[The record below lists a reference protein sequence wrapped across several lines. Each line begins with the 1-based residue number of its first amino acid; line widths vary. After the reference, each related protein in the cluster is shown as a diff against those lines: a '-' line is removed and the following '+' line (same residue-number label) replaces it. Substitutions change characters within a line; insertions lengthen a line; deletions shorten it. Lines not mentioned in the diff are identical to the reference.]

1 VVHYIKIPNHILF
14 NEGRLFKPD
23 QNEFC
28 VADPLQVPEFD
39 SQTRKKI
46 KFRGSR
52 KTKCH
57 KMAIIVLMKKEKN
70 NPFILAL
77 RAYNLTVEI
86 HHHSAYQIVL
96 SNDTPFTSTING
108 QLCERIHGFLIKPH
122 VPHFCIAEK
131 GSLNVLNIEPYSNVG
146 LELAGRFDANQDY
159 IVFDSPTETNIFF
172 RTGKD
177 TFDINFIINALIA
190 EIPAIHYDERVT
202 KIVEYIKE
210 NYFKQDINPRTLADI
225 VFLSPSRLASLF
237 KQQTGSS
244 LSKYLLWTRLRQ
256 VIYLALS
263 QKERSLT
270 DIAYDTGF
278 YDLPQLN
285 KYMYEMFGMPPK
297 ALKYSTDLIQI
308 Y

>member
-1 VVHYIKIPNHILF
+1 MN
-14 NEGRLFKPD
+14 
-23 QNEFC
+23 
-28 VADPLQVPEFD
+28 
-39 SQTRKKI
+39 KK
-46 KFRGSR
+46 G
-52 KTKCH
+52 
-57 KMAIIVLMKKEKN
+57 N

-96 SNDTPFTSTING
+96 SNDNPFTSTINEK
-108 QLCERIHGFLIKPH
+108 QLKGIHGFLIKPH
-122 VPHFCIAEK
+122 VQHYCVAEN
-131 GSLNVLNIEPYSNVG
+131 GTLNVLNIEPYSSVG
-146 LELAGRFDANQDY
+146 LELSSKFKTNEDY
-159 IVFDSPTETNIFF
+159 IVFNSPTETCRFF
-172 RTGKD
+172 ETD
-177 TFDINFIINALIA
+177 EVTFDIYTIINALLSKIPKIA
-190 EIPAIHYDERVT
+190 YDDRVT
-202 KIVEYIKE
+202 KIVDYITT
-210 NYFKQDINPRTLADI
+210 NYFEQDITPKTFADI

-263 QKERSLT
+263 ESDRSLT

-297 ALKYSTDLIQI
+297 ALKHNSDLIQV

>member
-1 VVHYIKIPNHILF
+1 
-14 NEGRLFKPD
+14 
-23 QNEFC
+23 
-28 VADPLQVPEFD
+28 
-39 SQTRKKI
+39 
-46 KFRGSR
+46 
-52 KTKCH
+52 
-57 KMAIIVLMKKEKN
+57 MKKPIS

-77 RAYNLTVEI
+77 KAYNLTVEI

-108 QLCERIHGFLIKPH
+108 TLCERIHGFLIKPQI
-122 VPHFCIAEK
+122 PHFCVAEK
-131 GSLNVLNIEPYSNVG
+131 GTLNVLNIEPYSNVG
-146 LELAGRFDANQDY
+146 LELSGRFQADQDY
-159 IVFDSPTETNIFF
+159 FVFNSPTETSAFF
-172 RTGKD
+172 QTGKD
-177 TFDINFIINALIA
+177 TFDIHVIINALLSKL
-190 EIPAIHYDERVT
+190 PTNPYDERVT
-202 KIVEYIKE
+202 TIVEYIKT
-210 NYFKQDINPRTLADI
+210 NYFKQDITPQTFADL

-263 QKERSLT
+263 DKERSLT

-297 ALKYSTDLIQI
+297 ALKLNSDLIQI